1 MMLTPRM
8 KDVKRVAAVFLLV
21 CFVSMGALAGHAYAS
36 ETKEGDPSKLLIL
49 WASGEKDVAY
59 MVALIYPKVAKKSG
73 WWDQIRIIIWGPSAK
88 LLAEDPA
95 MLPLIKTLQ
104 KEGVEILACKWCA
117 EQYGVGKKL
126 EEMGV
131 KVDYMG
137 EPLTEM
143 LKSDW
148 KVLTF

>member
-1 MMLTPRM
+1 MRLKQREVTPQNCSYSGQA
-8 KDVKRVAAVFLLV
+8 VK
-21 CFVSMGALAGHAYAS
+21 
-36 ETKEGDPSKLLIL
+36 
-49 WASGEKDVAY
+49 KDVAY
-59 MVALIYPKVAKKSG
+59 MVALIYPKVAKKNG
-73 WWDQIRIIIWGPSAK
+73 WWDQIRIIIWGPSAR

-104 KEGVEILACKWCA
+104 KEGVEILACRWCA
-117 EQYGVGKKL
+117 EQYGVGKEL
-126 EEMGV
+126 EKMGV
-131 KVDYMG
+131 KVGYMG

>member
-1 MMLTPRM
+1 MIIRHVRNPI
-8 KDVKRVAAVFLLV
+8 KVAAVLMLLV
-21 CFVSMGALAGHAYAS
+21 FLSVGITVNFASAS
-36 ETKEGDPSKLLIL
+36 EAKEGGPSKLLIV
-49 WASGEKDVAY
+49 WSSGEKDVAY
-59 MVALIYPKVAKKSG
+59 MVALIYPKVAKKNG
-73 WWDQIRIIIWGPSAK
+73 WWDKIRIIIWGPSAK

-117 EQYGVGKKL
+117 EQYGVGMKL

-131 KVDYMG
+131 RVDYMG
-137 EPLTEM
+137 KPLTEM
-143 LKSDW
+143 LKNDW